1 MVSYLK
7 VENSQISTNVVYY
20 NFGGKDI
27 NNYEVFSQSYPNEI
41 IPEGYFIGN
50 ETSVLV
56 GSSSM
61 MIFHG
66 KDKAQ
71 PGETITIEKK
81 IKSVFR
87 HDKYI
92 GMLLKNEGKEGY
104 ELRVYTI
111 YGKQVFSEN
120 LTKEYS
126 HVTMSGREILL
137 YNNNQLC
144 IYQLNGSKR
153 FEGELAE
160 NISNITPVFGINKY
174 LVMNANGMEEIQFV
188 K

>member
-1 MVSYLK
+1 
-7 VENSQISTNVVYY
+7 
-20 NFGGKDI
+20 
-27 NNYEVFSQSYPNEI
+27 
-41 IPEGYFIGN
+41 
-50 ETSVLV
+50 
-56 GSSSM
+56 
-61 MIFHG
+61 
-66 KDKAQ
+66 
-71 PGETITIEKK
+71 
-81 IKSVFR
+81 
-87 HDKYI
+87 
-92 GMLLKNEGKEGY
+92 MLLKNEGKEGY

-153 FEGELAE
+153 FEGELS
-160 NISNITPVFGINKY
+160 NSISKITPVSGINKY
-174 LVMNANGMEEIQFV
+174 LVMNADGMEEIQFV